1 MKFQVSP
8 APGCEPDHSRKKLWS
23 GIGQVLFPSAFSS
36 VTVSLVQILTVA
48 RGSVDHA
55 MVENDSR
62 PFGIWCL

>member
-1 MKFQVSP
+1 MKFQASP
-8 APGCEPDHSRKKLWS
+8 APAALDHSRKKLWS
-23 GIGQVLFPSAFSS
+23 GIGEVLFPSAFSS

-62 PFGIWCL
+62 LFGIWCL